1 MTTAAVLAI
10 PGVVATTRVRGDL
23 VADPTPTP
31 MQQHIHIGIANDTMI
46 MKNVPPIIPP
56 TSPPTSACKKKHNST
71 MNVGSSYI
79 VHMAY

>member
-31 MQQHIHIGIANDTMI
+31 MQQHTQIGIANDTMI
-46 MKNVPPIIPP
+46 MKNIPPIIPP
-56 TSPPTSACKKKHNST
+56 TSPPTSACKKTQSNHECW
-71 MNVGSSYI
+71 
-79 VHMAY
+79 